1 VNVNKQLFKYLK
13 PHLSAERHFKLKEEI
28 QGIKPVA
35 PSEQLVLLQGFRKS
49 LTNYK
54 PDVSLFK
61 KKDIFQFLE
70 QLNENQIIQ
79 LIKDESEDMTAI
91 LLAQLP
97 AEKCMNVLSKF
108 EFAKQTIL
116 LQRIS
121 GINDIPVTVYKQ
133 VADHFSQK
141 AMTVQDMKNVAVDG
155 LNTILKVLDT
165 LPVFQQQ
172 MYLEDIA
179 KYDIDLAKKIRNRFV
194 TFDEIPTMDDT
205 LVRKALESIDPKII
219 AIALVGAEGPI
230 VEKILKSKPS
240 REQLLI
246 KTDMDF
252 NMNASAEEIEKCR
265 KTVIARLREVLQ
277 LQ

>member
-1 VNVNKQLFKYLK
+1 
-13 PHLSAERHFKLKEEI
+13 
-28 QGIKPVA
+28 
-35 PSEQLVLLQGFRKS
+35 
-49 LTNYK
+49 
-54 PDVSLFK
+54 
-61 KKDIFQFLE
+61 
-70 QLNENQIIQ
+70 
-79 LIKDESEDMTAI
+79 
-91 LLAQLP
+91 LAQLP
-97 AEKCMNVLSKF
+97 AEKCMTVLSKF

-121 GINDIPVTVYKQ
+121 GINDIPVSVYKQ

-141 AMTVQDMKNVAVDG
+141 ALTVQDMKNVAVDG

-172 MYLEDIA
+172 MYLDDIA

-205 LVRKALESIDPKII
+205 MVRKAMESIDPKIV
-219 AIALVGAEGPI
+219 AIALVGADTAI
-230 VEKILKSKPS
+230 VEKILNSKPS

-246 KTDMDF
+246 KTDMEF
-252 NMNASAEEIEKCR
+252 NSNTTADEVEKCR